1 MRQLFLD
8 KRNTVVKKIA
18 QPLLDDDSILVAVHY
33 AYISDWT
40 NIAQVNTQEAFLSN
54 VPQKVKRVLQAVSS
68 HAQSA
73 EKKFTS
79 LGYPC
84 AGHVVAIG
92 KNVSNFAPGDL
103 VACADPG
110 YTTQTDLICIPA
122 WHAVKISDRSRI
134 KSASL
139 TTFAAVALHGVKQAR
154 INLGDRIAVFGLGL
168 LGQCV
173 VQIAKLSGCFVVA
186 FDDIPQ
192 RLELAQSCGAD
203 RTFNI
208 LHDDIQKEMALL
220 TQRQGVDAA
229 IVTDHYDLSNAV
241 AITRA
246 KGRIVS
252 LGSSQIN
259 ISSPGAEAFQQDII
273 LIPSSGRDQI
283 PHEDLRTCLAL
294 IEQGK
299 LNVDA
304 FVAEEVEV
312 HQLEKAYRRVKNK
325 VVLGMVLAYQCNAQ
339 QTTPVTSCL
348 IEPPVSNA
356 TARFIPAISDTI
368 RVGIIGAGEFARTT
382 LLPLI
387 SKMRNVQI
395 KAIVDADM
403 QNSMRVSSSF
413 GVAKAYSKEDELFQS
428 DLIDVVVIAS
438 PHGFH
443 CDQAIK
449 ALKYGKGVFLEK
461 PMVTDFA
468 QLQQLCG
475 LLKRNAAI
483 PFCVD
488 YNRSFSPFVQKIKK
502 VVATRNTPLMMQYR
516 FNSKYHTMHQWTHS
530 NVGAGRII
538 GDACQ
543 IVDLFCYLT
552 AAKPTAVS
560 VEAMHAARDDI
571 FPTDNFSAH
580 ISFDDGS
587 VGSLLFTTLGHPDM
601 GIERFELF
609 YDEKAILLEDYMEL
623 HGFGLPSWFSDT
635 ITAPDKGHAA
645 LLNQF
650 FSALNQETFQPPIS
664 LERLH
669 MVAELTLLIDQLACE
684 GGGNKELNERVK

>member
-8 KRNTVVKKIA
+8 KRNMVVKKIA

-40 NIAQVNTQEAFLSN
+40 NIAHVSTQEAFLNN

-68 HAQSA
+68 HAHSA

-79 LGYPC
+79 LAYPC

-92 KNVSNFAPGDL
+92 KNVTHFAPGDL

-122 WHAVKISDRSRI
+122 WHAVKISDRSHI

-139 TTFAAVALHGVKQAR
+139 TTFAAIALHGVKQAN
-154 INLGDRIAVFGLGL
+154 INLGDYVAVFGLGL
-168 LGQCV
+168 LGQFV

-192 RLELAQSCGAD
+192 RLDLAKSCGAD
-203 RTFNI
+203 RTFNM

-229 IVTDHYDLSNAV
+229 IVTERHDLSSAM

-246 KGRIVS
+246 QGRIVS
-252 LGSSQIN
+252 LGSAQIN
-259 ISSPGAEAFQQDII
+259 ISSPDTDALQQEIV
-273 LIPSSGRDQI
+273 LIPSFGRNQI
-283 PHEDLRTCLAL
+283 SHEDLRTCLSF

-299 LNVDA
+299 LK
-304 FVAEEVEV
+304 VAPFLTDEVEA

-325 VVLGMVLAYQCNAQ
+325 VVLGMVLAYQGNAQ
-339 QTTPVTSCL
+339 QTTPITSCS
-348 IEPPVSNA
+348 IEPLVENTP
-356 TARFIPAISDTI
+356 TRFIPAVSDMI
-368 RVGIIGAGEFARTT
+368 RVGVIGSGEFAQNT

-395 KAIVDADM
+395 KAIVDADI
-403 QNSMRVSSSF
+403 QNAIKVSSSF
-413 GVAKAYSKEDELFQS
+413 GVSKAYGKEDDLFAHDQ
-428 DLIDVVVIAS
+428 IDVVVIAS

-449 ALKYGKGVFLEK
+449 AIKYGKAVFLEK

-468 QLQQLCG
+468 QLQQLCS
-475 LLKRNAAI
+475 LLKRNPSI

-502 VVATRNTPLMMQYR
+502 VVAARNTPLMMQYR
-516 FNSKYHTMHQWTHS
+516 FNSKYHNMHQWTHS

-552 AAKPTAVS
+552 AAKPISVS

-587 VGSLLFTTLGHPDM
+587 VGSLIFTTLGHPDM

-609 YDEKAILLEDYMEL
+609 YDEKSILLEDYMEL

-635 ITAPDKGHAA
+635 ITSPDKGHEA

-664 LERLH
+664 LDRLH
-669 MVAELTLLIDQLACE
+669 LVAELTLLIDQLACE
-684 GGGNKELNERVK
+684 GGGNKELNEKVK

>member
-18 QPLLDDDSILVAVHY
+18 QPLLDADSILVAVHY

-40 NIAQVNTQEAFLSN
+40 NIAQLNTKEELLNN

-68 HAQSA
+68 HAHSQ

-92 KNVSNFAPGDL
+92 KNVTHFAPGDL

-110 YTTQTDLICIPA
+110 YTTQADLICIPS

-134 KSASL
+134 KAASL
-139 TTFAAVALHGVKQAR
+139 TTFAAVALHGIKQAH
-154 INLGDRIAVFGLGL
+154 INLGERVAVFGLGL
-168 LGQCV
+168 LGQLV
-173 VQIAKLSGCFVVA
+173 VQIAKLSGCFVIA
-186 FDDIPQ
+186 FDTIPQ
-192 RLELAQSCGAD
+192 RLELAQASGAD
-203 RTFNI
+203 RTFNS
-208 LHDDIQKEMALL
+208 LNDDVQKEMALL

-229 IVTDHYDLSNAV
+229 LVTEQYDLSLAM
-241 AITRA
+241 AITRP
-246 KGRIVS
+246 KGRIIS
-252 LGSSQIN
+252 LGSADVRISAPTTNVSQQEIV
-259 ISSPGAEAFQQDII
+259 
-273 LIPSSGRDQI
+273 LIPSSGKDQI
-283 PHEDLRTCLAL
+283 PHEDLKVCLSL

-299 LNVDA
+299 LKLDQ
-304 FVAEEVEV
+304 FTAEEIELP
-312 HQLEKAYRRVKNK
+312 QLEKAYRRITNK
-325 VVLGMVLAYQCNAQ
+325 VSLGMMLSYQSNTQ
-339 QTTPVTSCL
+339 QVMPVTSCV
-348 IEPPVSNA
+348 IEPSLPT
-356 TARFIPAISDTI
+356 TAVRFKPAVCDVI

-395 KAIVDADM
+395 KAIVDADIK
-403 QNSMRVSSSF
+403 NSVKVSSQF
-413 GVAKAYSKEDELFQS
+413 GVARACRKDDELFQD
-428 DLIDVVVIAS
+428 DLVDVVVIAS
-438 PHGFH
+438 PHAFH

-449 ALKYGKGVFLEK
+449 AIKHGKGVFLEK

-468 QLQQLCG
+468 QLQELSN
-475 LLKRNAAI
+475 LLKRNPTI

-488 YNRSFSPFVQKIKK
+488 YSRSFSPFVQKIKQA
-502 VVATRNTPLMMQYR
+502 VVNRNTPLMMQYR
-516 FNSKYHTMHQWTHS
+516 LNSKYHVMHQWTYS

-543 IVDLFCYLT
+543 MIDLFCYLT
-552 AAKPTAVS
+552 AAKPIAVS

-587 VGSLLFTTLGHPDM
+587 VGSLFFTTLGHPDM
-601 GIERFELF
+601 GTERFELF
-609 YDEKAILLEDYMEL
+609 YDEKAILLEEYMEL
-623 HGFGLPSWFSDT
+623 YGFGLPSWFNDT
-635 ITAPDKGHAA
+635 ITSPDKGHEA
-645 LLNQF
+645 LLEQF
-650 FSALNQETFQPPIS
+650 FSAINQETFQSPIS

-684 GGGNKELNERVK
+684 GGGNKELS

>member
-18 QPLLDDDSILVAVHY
+18 QPLLDADSILVAVHY

-40 NIAQVNTQEAFLSN
+40 NIAQLNTKEELLNN

-68 HAQSA
+68 HAHSE

-79 LGYPC
+79 LGYPS

-92 KNVSNFAPGDL
+92 KNVTHFAPGDL

-110 YTTQTDLICIPA
+110 YTTQADLICIPS
-122 WHAVKISDRSRI
+122 WHAVKIADRSRI
-134 KSASL
+134 KAASL
-139 TTFAAVALHGVKQAR
+139 TTFAAVALHGIKQAH
-154 INLGDRIAVFGLGL
+154 INLGERVAVFGLGL
-168 LGQCV
+168 LGQLV
-173 VQIAKLSGCFVVA
+173 VQIAKLSGCFVIA
-186 FDDIPQ
+186 FDTMPQ
-192 RLELAQSCGAD
+192 RLELAQASGAD
-203 RTFNI
+203 RIFNP
-208 LHDDIQKEMALL
+208 LHDDVHKEMALL

-229 IVTDHYDLSNAV
+229 LVTEQYDLSLAM
-241 AITRA
+241 AITRT

-252 LGSSQIN
+252 LGSADVQISAPSTDVSQQEIV
-259 ISSPGAEAFQQDII
+259 
-273 LIPSSGRDQI
+273 LIPSSGKDQI
-283 PHEDLRTCLAL
+283 AHEDLKICLSL

-299 LNVDA
+299 LKLDQ
-304 FVAEEVEV
+304 FIAEEIELP
-312 HQLEKAYRRVKNK
+312 QLEKAYRRIKNK
-325 VVLGMVLAYQCNAQ
+325 VSLGMMLSYQSNTQ
-339 QTTPVTSCL
+339 QVMPVTSCV
-348 IEPPVSNA
+348 IEPSLST
-356 TARFIPAISDTI
+356 TAVRFKPAICDVI
-368 RVGIIGAGEFARTT
+368 RVGVIGAGEFARTT

-395 KAIVDADM
+395 KAIVDADIK
-403 QNSMRVSSSF
+403 NSIKVSSQF
-413 GVAKAYSKEDELFQS
+413 GVARACCKDDELFQD
-428 DLIDVVVIAS
+428 DLVDVVLIAS
-438 PHGFH
+438 PHAFH

-449 ALKYGKGVFLEK
+449 AIKHGKGVFLEK

-468 QLQQLCG
+468 QLQELSN
-475 LLKRNAAI
+475 LLKRNPTI

-488 YNRSFSPFVQKIKK
+488 YSRSFSPFVQKIKQA
-502 VVATRNTPLMMQYR
+502 VVNRNTPLMMQYR
-516 FNSKYHTMHQWTHS
+516 LNSKYHVKHQWTYS

-543 IVDLFCYLT
+543 MIDLFCYLT
-552 AAKPTAVS
+552 AAKPIAVS

-587 VGSLLFTTLGHPDM
+587 VGSLFFTTLGHPDM
-601 GIERFELF
+601 GTERFELF
-609 YDEKAILLEDYMEL
+609 YDEKAILLEEYMEL
-623 HGFGLPSWFSDT
+623 YGFGLPSWFNDT
-635 ITAPDKGHAA
+635 ITSPDKGYEA
-645 LLNQF
+645 LLEQF
-650 FSALNQETFQPPIS
+650 FSAFNQETFQSPIS

-684 GGGNKELNERVK
+684 GGGNKELS